1 MAAASDVTSPL
12 SRARFS
18 VMVWIDSL
26 PDEAKSEAAMAMD
39 TLMQVA
45 EREIENAY
53 RDGMNHR
60 SAAVRAQKLRQEA
73 LPVTNGVRNPGES

>member
-1 MAAASDVTSPL
+1 MAAASDVISPL

-26 PDEAKSEAAMAMD
+26 PGDAKSEAAMAMD

-60 SAAVRAQKLRQEA
+60 SAAVRAQKFKQEA
-73 LPVTNGVRNPGES
+73 LALSNGER